1 MQETGEELSF
11 TIGFRH
17 TSALIIAIEPW
28 SEPRCEWLED
38 QIRPYGPMAAFDGEQ
53 IAARCGVGSEEPE
66 IVGSTSD
73 DLVRVQLRW
82 HALEG
87 ARQMARL
94 MAHVRRLDLRTIA
107 RLVIAGADLSKP
119 LPLMPE
125 EIVLLDDPLTE
136 VERTMGMRMG
146 RIEMGRDGAKIVLP
160 GVPRNVPL
168 SGWANALLRK
178 RTSDALLAVMAERAI
193 DAS

>member
-1 MQETGEELSF
+1 MQESGEELWF

-66 IVGSTSD
+66 IIGSTGD

-82 HALEG
+82 HALAG
-87 ARQMARL
+87 AQQMARL
-94 MAHVRRLDLRTIA
+94 MAHVRRMDLQTIA
-107 RLVIAGADLSKP
+107 RLVIAGADLRKP
-119 LPLMPE
+119 LPLTPE
-125 EIVLLDDPLTE
+125 EIVLLDDPLTD
-136 VERTMGMRMG
+136 VERAMGMRMG
-146 RIEMGRDGAKIVLP
+146 RIELGQDGTKIVIP
-160 GVPRNVPL
+160 GVPRNIPF
-168 SGWANALLRK
+168 SDWANALLRK
-178 RTSDALLAVMAERAI
+178 RASDALLSVMAERAI